1 MFSWLV
7 HKQPAAKLCLSLIFL
22 FFFILND
29 DDEEIKKKRKKKK
42 NISYEIF
49 YVEQIA
55 MPFGFCFFFGV
66 FCFFFF

>member
-22 FFFILND
+22 FFFF
-29 DDEEIKKKRKKKK
+29 KKK

-55 MPFGFCFFFGV
+55 MPLGFFFLASFAYV
-66 FCFFFF
+66 L